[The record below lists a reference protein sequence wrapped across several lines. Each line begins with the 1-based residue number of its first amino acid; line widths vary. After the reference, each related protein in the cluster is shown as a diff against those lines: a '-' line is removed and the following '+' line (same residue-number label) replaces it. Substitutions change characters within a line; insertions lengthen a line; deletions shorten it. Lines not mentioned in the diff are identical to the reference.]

1 MNNCL
6 HLSLMNLEFI
16 RDDEREYG
24 AKVYRGTKPMT
35 KKEFTKSKADVS
47 RLKYKSK
54 KRQKLEISDKTS
66 QD

>member
-1 MNNCL
+1 MNNRL

-35 KKEFTKSKADVS
+35 AKELKKSKMDVARS
-47 RLKYKSK
+47 KYKTK
-54 KRQKLEISDKTS
+54 KRQKIEISDKTS